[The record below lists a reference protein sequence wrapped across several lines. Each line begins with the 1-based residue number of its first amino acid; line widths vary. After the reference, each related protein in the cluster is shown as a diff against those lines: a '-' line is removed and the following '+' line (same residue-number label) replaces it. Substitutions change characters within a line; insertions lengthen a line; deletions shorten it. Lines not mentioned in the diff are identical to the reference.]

1 MFCKFFAHSFIFAKI
16 SSSFTLKLVTEVS
29 NFRNFTY
36 N

>member
-16 SSSFTLKLVTEVS
+16 SSFFTLKLVTEVS
-29 NFRNFTY
+29 NFRKFTY